1 MELRPEQIVDLVRWL
16 DREVENGGFH
26 QFFNNSPGDKTAE
39 TFAALETIGAPR
51 TAGILRRAAAM
62 FPSGMPPQDRDARME
77 ILWRQIPD
85 PKTFDPLNDE
95 FYAYPDG
102 PLETLLANF
111 AAKSRSPLDPY
122 WTA

>member
-1 MELRPEQIVDLVRWL
+1 VTFQEIVDLVRWL

-39 TFAALETIGAPR
+39 TIAALEEIGATK
-51 TAGILRRAAAM
+51 TADILRRAAAM
-62 FPSGMPPQDRDARME
+62 FPAGAPPQDRDERLTV
-77 ILWRQIPD
+77 LWRQFPD

-102 PLETLLANF
+102 LLEMLLAKF
-111 AAKSRSPLDPY
+111 AEKSGVALDPY
-122 WTA
+122 WTV